1 MNLPTYELSE
11 RAARAVLNWLADG
24 EPPPHERLAIEPIV
38 RGTTAQP
45 REAARQPTLA

>member
-24 EPPPHERLAIEPIV
+24 EPP
-38 RGTTAQP
+38 
-45 REAARQPTLA
+45 AARAPAD